1 MRVIFIPIPP
11 IYCKI
16 GVLMDE
22 SVFRSAMAA
31 VSSGIYDETD
41 IKVIKWQLENLNK
54 KELSIKR
61 QMEKNR
67 NDFVK
72 KKNKNET
79 ELKTVRNDIRTLKNF
94 LKGI

>member
-1 MRVIFIPIPP
+1 
-11 IYCKI
+11 
-16 GVLMDE
+16 MDE

-41 IKVIKWQLENLNK
+41 VKVIKEQLDSLNK
-54 KELSIKR
+54 KELSVKR

-72 KKNKNET
+72 KKNKSEN
-79 ELKTVRNDIRTLKNF
+79 ELKSVRNDIRTLKNF